1 MNVEK
6 HVEHAAGDE
15 CEAERCRRCHTF
27 TEGLQLSRATQLSLL
42 CHAVPCCAML
52 APSAWN
58 LQSRGVPW
66 SPVEC
71 CGVLWHSA
79 ELEILGAEATHSGR
93 IPILKL
99 ITEKGGNLNAK
110 AR

>member
-1 MNVEK
+1 MSVK
-6 HVEHAAGDE
+6 LRD
-15 CEAERCRRCHTF
+15 AEGATLLQKACSSAVPLSCLRC
-27 TEGLQLSRATQLSLL
+27 AML
-42 CHAVPCCAML
+42 CHAGAIRMESPV
-52 APSAWN
+52 S
-58 LQSRGVPW
+58 W